1 MQHYQLYT
9 FEFLIRVFTGII
21 FLFQGYDKLFSV
33 KLKQVVD
40 TFDDEAE
47 KKHIPKTLVIISSYY
62 SSIIEFTGG
71 LFLLLGIFKPIV
83 LTLLGIDLL
92 MVAVAFSSLE
102 AMWDMKHVFPRL
114 VLVSIMMILPP
125 HWEFFSLSKL
135 LHYQFNCTWF

>member
-1 MQHYQLYT
+1 MQDYQLYT

-135 LHYQFNCTWF
+135 LHIQFNCTWF

>member
-1 MQHYQLYT
+1 MQDYQLYT

-125 HWEFFSLSKL
+125 HWEFFSLSNL

>member
-62 SSIIEFTGG
+62 SSIVEFTGG

-102 AMWDMKHVFPRL
+102 AMWDMKHVFPRF

>member
-1 MQHYQLYT
+1 MQDYQLYT

-135 LHYQFNCTWF
+135 LHNQFNCIWF

>member
-114 VLVSIMMILPP
+114 VLVSIMMLLPP